1 MSKPITVDRIVVA
14 SFALLAAALPVPVA
28 AISAQE
34 PPQVEPGAR
43 VRVTAADNAIRNR
56 VGTLRELNADSIVLE
71 DGLMLPLASV
81 TRLELSR
88 GRTANQTPGIVV
100 GFLAGATIGA
110 VWGASAARE
119 IDESA
124 TAVTLLAAGIGSALG
139 AVIGGIVGL
148 GIRTDRW
155 EEVPLHRLRVN
166 PTPQPG
172 GRLAL
177 GLSVRF

>member
-14 SFALLAAALPVPVA
+14 SFALLGAALPVPVA

-56 VGTLRELNADSIVLE
+56 VGTLRVLNADSIVLE

-81 TRLELSR
+81 TRLEVSR
-88 GRTANQTPGIVV
+88 RTANVTPGVVV
-100 GFLAGATIGA
+100 GFLAGAAIGA
-110 VWGASAARE
+110 VWGASATRGIE
-119 IDESA
+119 EGA
-124 TAVTLLAAGIGSALG
+124 TAITLLAAGIGSVVG
-139 AVIGGIVGL
+139 AGIGGIVGL

-155 EEVPLHRLRVN
+155 EEVPSHRLRVN
-166 PTPQPG
+166 PTPQRSV
-172 GRLAL
+172 RLAL